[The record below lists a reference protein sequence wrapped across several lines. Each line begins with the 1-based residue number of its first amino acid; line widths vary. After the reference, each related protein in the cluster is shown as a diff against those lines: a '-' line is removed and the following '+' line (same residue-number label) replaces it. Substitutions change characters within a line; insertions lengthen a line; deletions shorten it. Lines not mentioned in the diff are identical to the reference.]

1 MSALVCHL
9 HHPLKHRL
17 IQIKYRY
24 KSRDDIMACTHKDS
38 CALFPVIS
46 LSSAL
51 KIWQT
56 FYCDGKY
63 ETCLRYQRSLKG
75 EKVPPNLLPNG
86 KALDLMLDDR
96 QKPVTVI
103 SAPAVVTG
111 AISESVVNRTTTTNT
126 KAALAST
133 STNPS
138 YYSYYLRF
146 RIQNVPGLADK
157 IVQEIRKTGTSID
170 ATFVKPSPQ
179 AGASC
184 LIIITDQ
191 GPELELY
198 QAILRIEAIEGVIA
212 RVKSIPLEKQD
223 NLQAA

>member
-1 MSALVCHL
+1 
-9 HHPLKHRL
+9 
-17 IQIKYRY
+17 
-24 KSRDDIMACTHKDS
+24 MACTHKDS

-56 FYCDGKY
+56 FYCDGNY

-86 KALDLMLDDR
+86 KALDLIVD
-96 QKPVTVI
+96 KPASRPAAVTA
-103 SAPAVVTG
+103 APAPG
-111 AISESVVNRTTTTNT
+111 ASGTTASVNP
-126 KAALAST
+126 ASASAGVPT
-133 STNPS
+133 P

-146 RIQNVPGLADK
+146 RIQNLPGLAEK
-157 IVQEIRKTGTSID
+157 VVQEIRKSGVGID
-170 ATFVKPSPQ
+170 ATFIKPAPK
-179 AGASC
+179 AGARC

-191 GPELELY
+191 APELELY

-212 RVKSIPLEKQD
+212 KVKSIPLEKQD
-223 NLQAA
+223 ALQAA